1 MYMFY
6 EEPPDSDREQA
17 NKLMNYA
24 NYIRER
30 TRNRFDSLTHS
41 TVNIIYLSS
50 KSLVPENEMEKLIIY
65 FGGAYMIVCL
75 RVLPCYTYSI
85 TRVL

>member
-24 NYIRER
+24 NYIR
-30 TRNRFDSLTHS
+30 
-41 TVNIIYLSS
+41 
-50 KSLVPENEMEKLIIY
+50 
-65 FGGAYMIVCL
+65 AY
-75 RVLPCYTYSI
+75 S
-85 TRVL
+85 

>member
-1 MYMFY
+1 
-6 EEPPDSDREQA
+6 
-17 NKLMNYA
+17 
-24 NYIRER
+24 
-30 TRNRFDSLTHS
+30 
-41 TVNIIYLSS
+41 
-50 KSLVPENEMEKLIIY
+50 MEKLIIY